1 MTKTSIS
8 VNIDSEV
15 KKQAESI
22 LAELD
27 ISVSEAIT
35 MFYKQIILQH
45 TIPFEMNLPAC
56 SLPDISQL
64 TSEQLDAE
72 LEKGYCDILAG
83 RTKPAEAVFASLRSR

>member
-35 MFYKQIILQH
+35 MFYKQIILQQENCNNKLN
-45 TIPFEMNLPAC
+45 T
-56 SLPDISQL
+56 
-64 TSEQLDAE
+64 
-72 LEKGYCDILAG
+72 
-83 RTKPAEAVFASLRSR
+83 LRE